1 MRFDLNKNEMNN
13 IIKLEMENFSK
24 FVAER
29 IPNGS
34 GEKSIWV
41 EVANLTKKH
50 SALNFGMG
58 KWQLD
63 ETLDINISKIIIK
76 KKFGQNY
83 EKFPSYIN
91 LGENF
96 HFLTKIP
103 IFE

>member
-1 MRFDLNKNEMNN
+1 MNN

-58 KWQLD
+58 K
-63 ETLDINISKIIIK
+63 
-76 KKFGQNY
+76 
-83 EKFPSYIN
+83 
-91 LGENF
+91 
-96 HFLTKIP
+96 
-103 IFE
+103 